1 MTTEATIEQATI
13 DWLTDLG
20 YKHQLGTAL
29 PQNHNTE
36 VVLKDRLLQF
46 IQQHYPDIPK
56 EIQTLAVSEFTNN
69 AGADLEHRNRT
80 FHLKLTKGIEFA
92 YEDASGKEKA
102 VHIYPIDFTN
112 PENNTF
118 WAVRYYYLH

>member
-13 DWLTDLG
+13 DWLSDLG
-20 YKHQLGTAL
+20 YTHQLGTTLA
-29 PQNHNTE
+29 QNHTTE

-46 IQQHYPDIPK
+46 IQQQYPNIPK
-56 EIQTLAVSEFTNN
+56 EIQTLAVSELTNN

-102 VHIYPIDFTN
+102 VHISTMCSF
-112 PENNTF
+112 
-118 WAVRYYYLH
+118 